1 MIATGFSKQKK
12 GFNTAK
18 SQLASLRQKLQGKG
32 PRCPTAGCDT
42 RVVRED
48 ILIHIRTLEP
58 LFLEGSNSHCWS
70 TSLDPRPLVG
80 PRHLQLECRTT
91 LKCLYRSSA
100 NQMPCQK
107 KTRSCPKTYLAMTE
121 MRGSS
126 KPGTERHQILP
137 SKKNLLNK
145 SPRLPWHL
153 FLDANIPSPPHRTPG
168 SGCGICSN
176 ICKHWRQRR
185 ARAKALRLVLK
196 LTMSGGNGHDC
207 NKCRH
212 QRLRIRIRMAG

>member
-70 TSLDPRPLVG
+70 TSL
-80 PRHLQLECRTT
+80 QLECRTT

-107 KTRSCPKTYLAMTE
+107 KNEILSQNLP
-121 MRGSS
+121 
-126 KPGTERHQILP
+126 RHDRNARILQARHRKAPNPAIQKKSVEQITKITVA
-137 SKKNLLNK
+137 SF
-145 SPRLPWHL
+145 S
-153 FLDANIPSPPHRTPG
+153 
-168 SGCGICSN
+168 
-176 ICKHWRQRR
+176 
-185 ARAKALRLVLK
+185 
-196 LTMSGGNGHDC
+196 
-207 NKCRH
+207 
-212 QRLRIRIRMAG
+212 